1 MSAGSL
7 VGMFINFVMF
17 AVVSVA
23 IGKMFDVLVVV
34 MNQFQTLPM
43 DGFNTVS
50 QLHLLYIAGP
60 FLYALALGYNHVVT
74 SNSESNAEV

>member
-43 DGFNTVS
+43 DGFNAVS
-50 QLHLLYIAGP
+50 QLHLIYIAGP